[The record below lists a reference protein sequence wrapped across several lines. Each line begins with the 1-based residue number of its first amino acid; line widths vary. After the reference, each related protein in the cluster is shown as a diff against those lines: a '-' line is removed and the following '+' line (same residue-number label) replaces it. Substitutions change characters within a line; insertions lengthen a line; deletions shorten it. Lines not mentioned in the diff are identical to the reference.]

1 MKNQKT
7 RIKFGIMA
15 SSTLQMAAMGLMPLV
30 PLAIDHYYNESI
42 TAVQTA
48 FTLPMLTTVPAM
60 LTVGLLSKHIG
71 KKIPLITGL
80 VFIMIFGITPAL
92 FDLSFP
98 VFMVMLGGFGV
109 GIGSIISSSTGMLAD
124 YFEGA
129 ERADLMGKQS
139 AYLNLGGMLLAAA
152 VGILLAF
159 GWKTAFFVYLYAVPL
174 ILIVMFFIPSDKK
187 SHSEKTSEAN
197 IKMKLSSETLFICV
211 IFFIYGVFQGVTMP
225 NVGLLVQERN
235 LGEPAMASLAVSI
248 MTAVGI
254 ITGMLYG
261 RIALVIKN
269 YTLPVGFAV
278 MALGQV
284 ISASATAA
292 PQLYAGFI
300 VLGFGFSIVMPT
312 GVFRS
317 SQSVDQTSSTLAMSV
332 FFATLGV
339 ALFLSPMLTNPLS
352 VAIASGTAQNRYFIS
367 AAVLLILTVVTL
379 VYVFKK
385 KKTKH

>member
-7 RIKFGIMA
+7 KIKFGIMA

-30 PLAIDHYYNESI
+30 PLVIAHYYNESI

-60 LTVGLLSKHIG
+60 LTVGFLSKYIG
-71 KKIPLITGL
+71 KKVPLLIGL
-80 VFIMIFGITPAL
+80 AVIMIFGITPAL

-98 VFMVMLGGFGV
+98 VFMIMLGGFGV
-109 GIGSIISSSTGMLAD
+109 GIGSIMSSSAGMITD
-124 YFEGA
+124 YFDGA

-139 AYLNLGGMLLAAA
+139 AYVNLGGMLLAAA
-152 VGILLAF
+152 VGVLLAS

-187 SHSEKTSEAN
+187 SNSEKASETD

-235 LGEPAMASLAVSI
+235 LGGPATASLAVSI

-254 ITGMLYG
+254 TTGMLYG

-269 YTLPVGFAV
+269 YALPFGFAV

-284 ISASATAA
+284 ISASATVA

-300 VLGFGFSIVMPT
+300 ILGFGFSIVMPT

-317 SQSVDQTSSTLAMSV
+317 SQSVDQASSTLAMSV
-332 FFATLGV
+332 FFATLGT
-339 ALFLSPMLTNPLS
+339 ALFFSPMVTNPLS
-352 VAIASGTAQNRYFIS
+352 AAIASGTAQNRYIIS
-367 AAVLLILTVVTL
+367 ATVLLILTAVTL
-379 VYVFKK
+379 VYVRREKEAS
-385 KKTKH
+385 